1 MIQARIVEGFCIDTC
16 ALIDLW
22 RRYYPPDVFPG
33 LWADIERLISQR
45 RLIAPREVL
54 EELRGV
60 DDEILEWA
68 RRFKM
73 MFIALDEGQLREVST
88 ILEESPGLIDTSK
101 TKSDADPF
109 LIALAKTMRWTVV
122 TSELPRTSPGGRP
135 KVPDV
140 CKSRGVECISL
151 IEFFRE
157 RGWKY
162 VQVDPSQA

>member
-1 MIQARIVEGFCIDTC
+1 MG
-16 ALIDLW
+16 
-22 RRYYPPDVFPG
+22 
-33 LWADIERLISQR
+33 
-45 RLIAPREVL
+45 
-54 EELRGV
+54 
-60 DDEILEWA
+60 
-68 RRFKM
+68 RRFKR
-73 MFIALDEGQLREVST
+73 MFIALDEGQLRAVST
-88 ILEESPGLIDTSK
+88 ILEEFPGLIDPSK

-109 LIALAKTMRWTVV
+109 LIALAKTTGWTVV

>member
-1 MIQARIVEGFCIDTC
+1 MIQRRLGKGYCIDTC

-22 RRYYPPDVFPG
+22 RRHYPPDVFPG
-33 LWADIERLISQR
+33 LWEDIERLVNQG

-68 RRFKM
+68 KRHGKM
-73 MFIALDEGQLREVST
+73 FLALDEDQLREVTT
-88 ILEESPGLIDTSK
+88 ILEDFPRLIDPNKETPE
-101 TKSDADPF
+101 ADPF
-109 LIALAKTMRWTVV
+109 LIALAGTRKWTVV
-122 TSELPRTSPGGRP
+122 TSERARTSPDGRP

-157 RGWKY
+157 HGWKY
-162 VQVDPSQA
+162 VQVDSAKA